1 MKKSTRAPRFHK
13 SKMERENLLLKTA
26 NEIIIDD
33 TNTTNINTIQ
43 EVIIDD
49 SATNINSTDLLKSGS
64 VCVIFSTHPASTA
77 SSQQQSQ
84 QQQQQSHTAS
94 HANEQPQQQPTQ
106 TISVNPVV
114 RDISS
119 SGSVMTG

>member
-1 MKKSTRAPRFHK
+1 
-13 SKMERENLLLKTA
+13 MERENVLMKTA

-33 TNTTNINTIQ
+33 TNSTNLNTIQ
-43 EVIIDD
+43 EVTIDD
-49 SATNINSTDLLKSGS
+49 SAASTNSADSLKKGS
-64 VCVIFSTHPASTA
+64 VCVIFSTHPASNT
-77 SSQQQSQ
+77 SQP
-84 QQQQQSHTAS
+84 QQQQSSTTSRSNTTTHTS
-94 HANEQPQQQPTQ
+94 EQPQQQPTQ

>member
-1 MKKSTRAPRFHK
+1 
-13 SKMERENLLLKTA
+13 MERKNLLMKTA

-33 TNTTNINTIQ
+33 TNPTNLNTIQ

-49 SATNINSTDLLKSGS
+49 SAISINSADILKSGS
-64 VCVIFSTHPASTA
+64 VCVIFSTHPASNT
-77 SSQQQSQ
+77 SQPHQQQSAATTV
-84 QQQQQSHTAS
+84 QSNTTTHTS
-94 HANEQPQQQPTQ
+94 EQPQQQPTQ

>member
-1 MKKSTRAPRFHK
+1 
-13 SKMERENLLLKTA
+13 MEREHLILKTA

-64 VCVIFSTHPASTA
+64 VCVIFSTHPASNTTA
-77 SSQQQSQ
+77 QQPQQQQSQ
-84 QQQQQSHTAS
+84 QQQQQPQQPSRAS
-94 HANEQPQQQPTQ
+94 EQPQQQPTQ

>member
-1 MKKSTRAPRFHK
+1 
-13 SKMERENLLLKTA
+13 MEREHLLMKTA

-33 TNTTNINTIQ
+33 TNATNLNTIQ

-49 SATNINSTDLLKSGS
+49 SATSINSADILKSGS
-64 VCVIFSTHPASTA
+64 VCVIFSTHPASNT
-77 SSQQQSQ
+77 SQP
-84 QQQQQSHTAS
+84 QQQQSTITAQSNTTTHTS
-94 HANEQPQQQPTQ
+94 EPPQQHPTQ
-106 TISVNPVV
+106 KTSVNPVV